1 MATDIK
7 DLAIAYWRIERWLN
21 NTNVERKMAA
31 SNALRNIKKYLDS
44 HNVEV
49 LDLVGQPFD
58 SGLAV
63 DVINNDMPNGT
74 DEGALI
80 TETLKPI
87 IMQDGAV
94 IQFGQVS
101 IGLEVKKVAENN
113 AVADKNSNEPSQD
126 TKAIISELEKLSE
139 YIEKNSKPR
148 WGLISVV
155 SLLVVAI
162 LVNICLLVAFKNE
175 SSSNY
180 KLLEALTNENKTS
193 IGVISDSQKNI
204 LDLLNTPAE
213 DNKEENEDSS
223 VVNFKKYVIKSGDT
237 LEKICT
243 ENGISYSENI
253 GYIKSING
261 IEDVNKIY
269 VGQAII
275 LPIESEEEN

>member
-63 DVINNDMPNGT
+63 DVINNDMPNGI
-74 DEGALI
+74 DDGALI

-101 IGLEVKKVAENN
+101 IGLEIKKIAENN
-113 AVADKNSNEPSQD
+113 SVTDKAPQDPSQD
-126 TKAIISELEKLSE
+126 TKEIIKELEKLSE
-139 YIEKNSKPR
+139 YIEKKTKPS
-148 WGLISVV
+148 WGLISIISV
-155 SLLVVAI
+155 
-162 LVNICLLVAFKNE
+162 LLVAIIVNMVLLITFKKE
-175 SSSNY
+175 SADNY
-180 KLLEALTNENKTS
+180 KLLKKITNETQSS
-193 IGVISDSQKNI
+193 ISEISDSQKDIFSSINI
-204 LDLLNTPAE
+204 TE
-213 DNKEENEDSS
+213 EENKENLNSPS
-223 VVNFKKYVIKSGDT
+223 VNFKKYVIKSGDT
-237 LEKICT
+237 LESICV
-243 ENGISYSENI
+243 ENGISYFENI
-253 GYIKSING
+253 GYIKNING

-275 LPIESEEEN
+275 LPIESKEEN